1 MQPCYFTKPLLK
13 RKEKDNFNLAQNST
27 VETEIKIL
35 IENII

>member
-1 MQPCYFTKPLLK
+1 MQPCYFTKLLLK